1 MNPEYESK
9 IKKEDGYT
17 TSYYGTVLNKNII
30 KKYIAKMK
38 DFEEDPDPV
47 PTKEDL
53 AILENTNID
62 LVE

>member
-9 IKKEDGYT
+9 KKKDSYT
-17 TSYYGTVLNKNII
+17 TTYYGTILNEDLV
-30 KKYIAKMK
+30 KKYYADIR
-38 DFEEDPDPV
+38 DLPEDPDPV

-53 AILENTNID
+53 EILENTNID

>member
-9 IKKEDGYT
+9 KKKDSYT
-17 TSYYGTVLNKNII
+17 TAYCGTILTKDLV
-30 KKYIAKMK
+30 KKYLANTR
-38 DFEEDPDPV
+38 DLPEDPDPV